1 MKCLLIG
8 VHAARAR
15 VAKGGGL
22 FWQLPSPT
30 LTRTTHSRPPS
41 TAPIVDPQRTRPFTM
56 SKKAK
61 TPKETKY
68 DFRDVVLAKVRG
80 YPPWPGMVVD
90 PENVTSEVAKERPA
104 NKKSHF
110 YCVRFF
116 PKGEHAW
123 LVSKDISRLQQHEIE
138 AYINEPYKKSG
149 DLLTGYRIALDPTKW
164 EEELE
169 NKRVEA
175 AEAEENAEVDQL
187 EAESSVA
194 DADADADEDDKP
206 IKPKKRKRDSEA
218 APSKVKGKPKSKKAS
233 AEPAGKKKP
242 AAGAKGKKNGAKSK
256 AMVESEDEGGV
267 AGEAEEDEDAGPSKQ
282 TSPPPAKKA
291 KKDKEDDPLAADPE
305 AVKVREWRH
314 RLQKTFL
321 TDGKD
326 PKPED
331 MPACDELF
339 TTIEQYEKMNIH
351 YLSFSKIGK
360 VMRHIYMQTPE
371 KIPRDDDF
379 HFRDRA
385 NVLVEKWHALMNA
398 NKDSVENGTAKV
410 NGAVI
415 KDAPSSEEPKASE
428 PNVTAESEVKRETA
442 EDVPMEDVEAKENT
456 DDVVP
461 KAETNGAAESAET
474 ADGDLSVL
482 ADVTMS
488 EA

>member
-1 MKCLLIG
+1 
-8 VHAARAR
+8 
-15 VAKGGGL
+15 
-22 FWQLPSPT
+22 
-30 LTRTTHSRPPS
+30 
-41 TAPIVDPQRTRPFTM
+41 M

-206 IKPKKRKRDSEA
+206 IKPKKRKRDSEP

-256 AMVESEDEGGV
+256 AMVESEDE
-267 AGEAEEDEDAGPSKQ
+267 
-282 TSPPPAKKA
+282 
-291 KKDKEDDPLAADPE
+291 ADPE

-339 TTIEQYEKMNIH
+339 TAIEQYEKMNIH
-351 YLSFSKIGK
+351 YLLFSKIGK

-461 KAETNGAAESAET
+461 KTETNGVAESAET